1 MDKELPAKV
10 ASPAAGGKR
19 ATAHILASQLSS
31 ATRFAFQQQA
41 QLLREDDLNGCA
53 ALLGIQLPGSD
64 APVAIRKSQ
73 RQRRSKLEVSREDA
87 HAGLFADHLDTF
99 EAAHWLVYQHTMRQL
114 LTRPSGDEERLEAVE
129 WIFADHVTFTD
140 DLDGRTFRVAAQD
153 WPFSFICCCIALDRD
168 AESIRHHVREYIH
181 ATQHGAPTLLRGA
194 SEHSDGEASD
204 SPC

>member
-1 MDKELPAKV
+1 MDKELPAKG
-10 ASPAAGGKR
+10 ASSTAPSNTAPAHVLVSK
-19 ATAHILASQLSS
+19 LSG
-31 ATRFAFQQQA
+31 ATRLAFQEQL
-41 QLLREDDLNGCA
+41 QLLEEDDLNGYA

-64 APVAIRKSQ
+64 APVAIRRSQ
-73 RQRRSKLEVSREDA
+73 RLRRSKLEVSREDA
-87 HAGLFADHLDTF
+87 HAGPFADHLDTF
-99 EAAHWLVYQHTMRQL
+99 EATHWLVYQHTMRQL

-140 DLDGRTFRVAAQD
+140 DRDGRTFRVPARD

-168 AESIRHHVREYIH
+168 AESIRRHVRRYIH

-194 SEHSDGEASD
+194 SENSYEDALD